1 MRAVPYRELL
11 ATLNHFIC
19 LDAGSLCFGVEFAPS
34 AIRVVTLQW
43 SVNVATHCIP
53 KIVFAINNTIPFVYA
68 NNSKVT
74 CILACCVIL

>member
-11 ATLNHFIC
+11 AALNHFIC

-43 SVNVATHCIP
+43 SVNVTTHSIP
-53 KIVFAINNTIPFVYA
+53 KIVFAIDNTILFINA
-68 NNSKVT
+68 NYSKVT